1 MNPKVIDIQ
10 RCNMRYPGT
19 IVIFLAILLCVPLLR
34 ANVYTW
40 TDEKGVKHYSNVA
53 PPESAGEIQKGEEI
67 PLDTSPQQEQKTPPQ
82 KIDAGESVETKP
94 EKKPEPDQK
103 ADQKKAEGAADT
115 GLNLDS
121 LPTDQGE
128 LVAREKNIVK
138 QLQLELEEDES
149 KRQEF
154 IDREKKRLMQT
165 LEHVRRTPVVKFG
178 SSKNKTR
185 QVGYVQYRLDALLNS
200 PDTYF
205 KYGDSDTD

>member
-1 MNPKVIDIQ
+1 
-10 RCNMRYPGT
+10 MRYPGT
-19 IVIFLAILLCVPLLR
+19 IVIFLAIFLCGPLVR

-53 PPESAGEIQKGEEI
+53 PSESADEIQQDKEI
-67 PLDTSPQQEQKTPPQ
+67 PLDTTPLQEEETPTQ
-82 KIDAGESVETKP
+82 ETDAGESVETES
-94 EKKPEPDQK
+94 EKEPKSNQK
-103 ADQKKAEGAADT
+103 ADKKTTERTAET
-115 GLNLDS
+115 ELNLGS

-138 QLQLELEEDES
+138 QLQLELEKDES

-154 IDREKKRLMQT
+154 IDREKKRLTQT
-165 LEHVRRTPVVKFG
+165 LEHIRRTPVGSFG

-185 QVGYVQYRLDALLNS
+185 QMGYVQYRLDALLNS

-205 KYGDSDTD
+205 QYGDSDTD

>member
-1 MNPKVIDIQ
+1 
-10 RCNMRYPGT
+10 MRYPGT
-19 IVIFLAILLCVPLLR
+19 IVIFLAIILSGALVR
-34 ANVYTW
+34 AKVYTW

-53 PPESAGEIQKGEEI
+53 PSESAEEIQQDKEI
-67 PLDTSPQQEQKTPPQ
+67 PLDAAPEQEEEAPSQET
-82 KIDAGESVETKP
+82 DAEESDETESEEEPK
-94 EKKPEPDQK
+94 PDQETDEK
-103 ADQKKAEGAADT
+103 TTESTADSE
-115 GLNLDS
+115 LNLGS

-138 QLQLELEEDES
+138 QLQLELEKDES

-154 IDREKKRLMQT
+154 IEKEKKRLMQT
-165 LEHVRRTPVVKFG
+165 LEHIRRTPVSSFG

-185 QVGYVQYRLDALLNS
+185 QMGYVQYRLDALLNS

>member
-1 MNPKVIDIQ
+1 MK
-10 RCNMRYPGT
+10 YTGT
-19 IVIFLAILLCVPLLR
+19 IVILLAILLCAPLLR

-53 PPESAGEIQKGEEI
+53 PSESAGEIQKDEEI
-67 PLDTSPQQEQKTPPQ
+67 PLDASPQPEQKTPQQ

-94 EKKPEPDQK
+94 EETPKPDQK
-103 ADQKKAEGAADT
+103 ADQKNVEGTSDS
-115 GLNLDS
+115 GLNLGS

-128 LVAREKNIVK
+128 LVAREKDIVK
-138 QLQLELEEDES
+138 QLQLELEKDES

-165 LEHVRRTPVVKFG
+165 LEHIRRTPVSNFG

-185 QVGYVQYRLDALLNS
+185 QMGYIQYRLDALSNS

>member
-1 MNPKVIDIQ
+1 MK
-10 RCNMRYPGT
+10 YPGT
-19 IVIFLAILLCVPLLR
+19 IVIFLAIFLCVPLLR

-53 PPESAGEIQKGEEI
+53 PSESADEIQQDKEI
-67 PLDTSPQQEQKTPPQ
+67 PLDTSPQQEQKAPPQ
-82 KIDAGESVETKP
+82 KIDAGENVETKS
-94 EKKPEPDQK
+94 EKKPKPGQK
-103 ADQKKAEGAADT
+103 ADEKTAEGTADS
-115 GLNLDS
+115 GLNLGS
-121 LPTDQGE
+121 LPTNQGE

-138 QLQLELEEDES
+138 QLQLDLEKDES

-165 LEHVRRTPVVKFG
+165 LEHIRRAPVSNFG

-185 QVGYVQYRLDALLNS
+185 QVGYVQYRLDALLNA

-205 KYGDSDTD
+205 QYGDSDAD